1 MPKKMTDGLPMF
13 GDAGRFVALPTWLAA
28 GMSLA
33 AAGVAATRGPG
44 ALAAAAVLAPMVWAF
59 GRLHRHAPSADT
71 TSDLVAQVLG
81 MRAGIFVGLLQLVGC
96 LLLGAGFAEGVG
108 LAVPLWFTRDVDA
121 VHAGS
126 WWPACSVAA
135 VILAAALT
143 YFCRTWIVVCIAA
156 VVGVAGVLVYFYI
169 ALAIAAR
176 AAAGSVSQSVDAAM
190 TSQPPLATAALLTT
204 LGLALLGIEAVTTL
218 SDRVSSTSRG

>member
-1 MPKKMTDGLPMF
+1 
-13 GDAGRFVALPTWLAA
+13 
-28 GMSLA
+28 
-33 AAGVAATRGPG
+33 
-44 ALAAAAVLAPMVWAF
+44 
-59 GRLHRHAPSADT
+59 
-71 TSDLVAQVLG
+71 
-81 MRAGIFVGLLQLVGC
+81 
-96 LLLGAGFAEGVG
+96 
-108 LAVPLWFTRDVDA
+108 

-126 WWPACSVAA
+126 WWPACSLAA

-176 AAAGSVSQSVDAAM
+176 AAAGSVSQSVNAAM

-204 LGLALLGIEAVTTL
+204 LGLALLGVEAVTTL
-218 SDRVSSTSRG
+218 SDRVSSVSRPMGLAIAVTALCATTGWVAVTRASSAVGLAFDESWIVL